1 MNTSKPKIG
10 AADRMKCATATIAV
24 LRTLELLDTT
34 MTYGQFA
41 RAIGLRGMEE
51 EWQAWHRKQVSD
63 VLYLAAAVE
72 DQAKMDEPPLQYD
85 RIVDAQ
91 GEAGAGLHRTA
102 KVIVS

>member
-1 MNTSKPKIG
+1 MNTSNPKIG

-51 EWQAWHRKQVSD
+51 EWQAWHRKISRQPWKIRPKWTSRRSSTT
-63 VLYLAAAVE
+63 E
-72 DQAKMDEPPLQYD
+72 
-85 RIVDAQ
+85 
-91 GEAGAGLHRTA
+91 
-102 KVIVS
+102 